1 MNICVSHDIR
11 GVAAVS
17 SFRSAVSWRKIL
29 ILQRG
34 ALAEAWC
41 TMFPTHDFGTARL
54 YRYSTDA
61 FEAACDRAQAKA
73 VGRQTHA
80 TLQRMGRLLKEDVSL
95 DRALSEINRQGNRP
109 TPRVIIE
116 AIWICIRERGLAA
129 LNEPDTKQRLA
140 SCDAAARAELTR
152 RIKRLRGGK

>member
-41 TMFPTHDFGTARL
+41 TMFPKHDFGTARL

-73 VGRQTHA
+73 AGRHAA
-80 TLQRMGRLLKEDVSL
+80 TLKRLRCLLKEDVSL
-95 DRALSEINRQGNRP
+95 DRTLSDINRQGNRP
-109 TPRVIIE
+109 TPQVTIE
-116 AIWICIRERGLAA
+116 AIWLCVRERGIVALKEPPNLERLSRCDKAA
-129 LNEPDTKQRLA
+129 LAQIDARLA
-140 SCDAAARAELTR
+140 
-152 RIKRLRGGK
+152 RLKEGGR

>member
-41 TMFPTHDFGTARL
+41 TMFPKHDFGTARL

-73 VGRQTHA
+73 AGRHAA
-80 TLQRMGRLLKEDVSL
+80 TLKRLRCLLKEDVSL

-109 TPRVIIE
+109 TPQVIIE

-140 SCDAAARAELTR
+140 YCDAAARAELTR